1 MTPPEINLRGP
12 RALEA
17 HKRALTEGGTRL
29 DETKALCDSYGKK
42 YSWSEWCKNLIDKMV
57 SLLVNRQG
65 I

>member
-1 MTPPEINLRGP
+1 MIPPEINLPGA
-12 RALEA
+12 RALKA
-17 HKRALTEGGTRL
+17 HNRAPTEGGTRL

-42 YSWSEWCKNLIDKMV
+42 YSWSERCKSVIDKMV